1 MRRARGRVTAASK
14 TRSEPKAMRIRRDD
28 LVAVISGAEKGKRG
42 KVLRVLP
49 GRQQVV
55 VEGLHYV
62 WKHLRKSAD
71 HPHGAR
77 IQRESPL
84 AWCKVQ
90 LICQSC
96 NKATRVRIQTTA
108 DRKRSRICKKC
119 GQAVNPAV

>member
-1 MRRARGRVTAASK
+1 
-14 TRSEPKAMRIRRDD
+14 MRIRRDD
-28 LVAVISGAEKGKRG
+28 QIVILSGEEKGKRG
-42 KVLRVLP
+42 KILRVIP
-49 GRQQVV
+49 DRKKVV
-55 VEGLHYV
+55 VEGLNYV

-77 IQRESPL
+77 IQREAPL

-96 NKATRVRIQTTA
+96 SKPARIRIQATA
-108 DRKRSRICKKC
+108 DGKRVRICKKC